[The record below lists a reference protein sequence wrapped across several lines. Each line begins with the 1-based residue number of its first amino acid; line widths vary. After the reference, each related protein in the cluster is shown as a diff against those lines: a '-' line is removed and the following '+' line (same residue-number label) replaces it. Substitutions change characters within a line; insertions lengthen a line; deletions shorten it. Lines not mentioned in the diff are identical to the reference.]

1 MRVLTI
7 ISMLLVLGF
16 PGKSEAQVEAHVKLD
31 TNTLLIGDQ
40 TQLEL
45 TFSAP
50 SNYEVL
56 WPQIRDTIIRQVEIL
71 KHSDLQISLSDDQS
85 VRSYRQT
92 FTITS
97 FDSGY
102 YAIPPII
109 IPYMTREDT
118 TKQFAETE
126 AMLLEVR
133 TVPVNL
139 EKDIKDI
146 KDPLRAPFT
155 LREALPYILIILG
168 AAVLGFLLYYYL
180 KKRKKAEPVFQVP
193 VARNVPPHQAALEA
207 LEELRYKKL
216 WQQGHVKQYHTEI
229 TEILREYLFGQFGIH
244 AQEYTSGEIMAAVN
258 GTPVNQQA
266 KEKLQQ
272 TLSLADMVKFAKM
285 QPLPV
290 EHDAS
295 LNHAIDFVRESTH
308 LTTTNAEIP
317 TASDEDQPEERKEGE
332 DV

>member
-1 MRVLTI
+1 M
-7 ISMLLVLGF
+7 
-16 PGKSEAQVEAHVKLD
+16 D
-31 TNTLLIGDQ
+31 TNAILIGDQ

-56 WPQIRDTIIRQVEIL
+56 WPQLRDTIIRQIEIL
-71 KHSDLQISLSDDQS
+71 KHSDLQTSLSEDQS

-92 FTITS
+92 FIVTS
-97 FDSGY
+97 FDSGF
-102 YAIPPII
+102 YAIPPIV
-109 IPYMTREDT
+109 IPYMTRDDT
-118 TKQFAETE
+118 TKQYAETE
-126 AMLLEVR
+126 AMLLEVK

-146 KDPLRAPFT
+146 KDPLGAPFT
-155 LREALPYILIILG
+155 FREALPYLLILLG
-168 AAVLGFLLYYYL
+168 AAVLGFLLYYYF
-180 KKRKKAEPVFQVP
+180 KKRKKSEPILQVP
-193 VARNVPPHQAALEA
+193 VARKIAPHQAALEA
-207 LEELRYKKL
+207 LEELRFKKL
-216 WQQGHVKQYHTEI
+216 WQQGHIKQYHTEI

-244 AQEYTSGEIMAAVN
+244 AQEYTSDEIMVAVN
-258 GTPVNQQA
+258 GTPVNVQA

-295 LNHAIDFVRESTH
+295 LNHAIDFVRETTH
-308 LTTTNAEIP
+308 LNTKNTELS
-317 TASDEDQPEERKEGE
+317 TAAYSDEKTKERKEGG